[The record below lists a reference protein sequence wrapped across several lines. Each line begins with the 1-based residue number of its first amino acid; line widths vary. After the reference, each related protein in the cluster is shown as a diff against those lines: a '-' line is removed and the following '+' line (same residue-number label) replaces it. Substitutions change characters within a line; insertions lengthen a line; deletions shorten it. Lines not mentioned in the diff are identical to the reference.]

1 MKKIIMGF
9 VILTAG
15 IAGYLSY
22 DLWQFTNQ
30 TRNATLVNSIY
41 SWKDEKGAY
50 HFSDTK
56 PDAVA
61 DFTVSDAYQ
70 YRPLPIIYR
79 IRDMVSPAMA
89 KLSKLAAKNNDA
101 GKEKTRRHKPSSSK
115 NSVKIFTTE
124 RCGYC
129 TRAKDY
135 FAGKGIAYT
144 EHDIEK
150 SASAR
155 SEFQSHQGRG
165 VPLIII
171 NGNKIVGFNKQAIDM
186 YLR

>member
-1 MKKIIMGF
+1 MKKIIMGI
-9 VILTAG
+9 VILTACT
-15 IAGYLSY
+15 AGYLSY

-41 SWKDEKGAY
+41 SWKDEKGVY
-50 HFSDTK
+50 HFSGTK
-56 PDAVA
+56 PDAVT

-70 YRPLPIIYR
+70 YRPLPIVYR
-79 IRDMVSPAMA
+79 IRDMVFPAMA
-89 KLSKLAAKNNDA
+89 GLSKLVAENDDD
-101 GKEKTRRHKPSSSK
+101 GNKKPQRHQPSSSK

-129 TRAKDY
+129 TKAKDY
-135 FAGKGIAYT
+135 FSGKGIAYT
-144 EHDIEK
+144 EYDIET

-171 NGNKIVGFNKQAIDM
+171 NDNKIVGFNKQAIDM